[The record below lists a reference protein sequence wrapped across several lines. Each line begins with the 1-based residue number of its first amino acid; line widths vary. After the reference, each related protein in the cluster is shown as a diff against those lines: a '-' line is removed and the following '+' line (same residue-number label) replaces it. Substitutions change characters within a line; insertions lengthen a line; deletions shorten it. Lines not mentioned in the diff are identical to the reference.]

1 LEKLFGYLS
10 TTGTHPRSAAVALDA
25 AKTLEND
32 ENLLIDSTLDLLRTS
47 LTPEDVFLDSSSN
60 PKFPSD
66 LRTLGAK
73 HRRSE
78 ARVSAL
84 LSFYGLIRS

>member
-10 TTGTHPRSAAVALDA
+10 ATGTHARSAAAALDA
-25 AKTLEND
+25 ANTLKND

-66 LRTLGAK
+66 LRTLGVR
-73 HRRSE
+73 HQRSE

-84 LSFYGLIRS
+84 LSFYDLIRS